1 LVYFLLDG
9 KVIGCS
15 SSFIYFQRVAFKA
28 LGMLIF
34 DVGLMLAYHCDQ
46 YGKTR
51 STILSG
57 FRQRHCCLWYS
68 PSFV

>member
-1 LVYFLLDG
+1 MMINCLGLFFLDA

-46 YGKTR
+46 YGKTG
-51 STILSG
+51 I
-57 FRQRHCCLWYS
+57 
-68 PSFV
+68 